1 MRIIACALAS
11 GVALGLTGG
20 AASAQQQFDGNW
32 SVEVTTQQG
41 GCAKAYRF
49 PVAIQNG
56 QVHYGGVSGAVS
68 PSGALRGSLGRGPVQ
83 ANVVGRLSERSGS
96 GTWAG
101 SGSLG
106 CSGRWRA
113 EKRA

>member
-41 GCAKAYRF
+41 GCAKRGDSRWQFRMGRF
-49 PVAIQNG
+49 TTAASRVLSRR
-56 QVHYGGVSGAVS
+56 VVSSEGAS
-68 PSGALRGSLGRGPVQ
+68 D
-83 ANVVGRLSERSGS
+83 
-96 GTWAG
+96 AG
-101 SGSLG
+101 
-106 CSGRWRA
+106 
-113 EKRA
+113 